1 MIEVKNCKKEKLYS
15 IGEVS
20 KKCNITT
27 RTLRYYEKLN
37 LIKPD
42 YVDYNRYRFYSEDA
56 ILKINIIKYLKIID
70 FSLEE
75 IKDHLQSSDFYG
87 LIDVFE
93 KILSKSDDELD
104 EIRARKVLLK
114 DWKKLLEEASIVINE
129 DNIGINTK
137 YIEEVKLIKYPMTFD
152 FSYRSA
158 ILNMD
163 FSQFIERQNN
173 KISGPVYFYYPNI
186 KERMERENKNK
197 SIEIFY
203 TQKALNDINN
213 EHEFILKPAL
223 YMSKYHIGRHEDLQE
238 SYKALIDF
246 QKSSPYEFVGPVL
259 ERFVTDYWST
269 FDKNKFVTEI
279 IAQVKVKNKEK
290 VILVEEAN

>member
-104 EIRARKVLLK
+104 
-114 DWKKLLEEASIVINE
+114 
-129 DNIGINTK
+129 
-137 YIEEVKLIKYPMTFD
+137 
-152 FSYRSA
+152 
-158 ILNMD
+158 
-163 FSQFIERQNN
+163 
-173 KISGPVYFYYPNI
+173 
-186 KERMERENKNK
+186 
-197 SIEIFY
+197 
-203 TQKALNDINN
+203 
-213 EHEFILKPAL
+213 
-223 YMSKYHIGRHEDLQE
+223 
-238 SYKALIDF
+238 
-246 QKSSPYEFVGPVL
+246 
-259 ERFVTDYWST
+259 
-269 FDKNKFVTEI
+269 
-279 IAQVKVKNKEK
+279 
-290 VILVEEAN
+290 